1 MAKVIVKLYGTLR
14 KKIDHYD
21 SVRGIEVEIRD
32 GASIAD
38 LVAHLGIHE
47 SKIGF
52 VLANGCIVKAGNTV
66 ENDAEVKIFQPIA
79 GG

>member
-21 SVRGIEVEIRD
+21 TAKGIDVEMRD
-32 GASIAD
+32 GVSVAD
-38 LVAHLGIHE
+38 LVAHLGIPE

-52 VLANGCIVKAGNTV
+52 VLANGRIVKAGNAV
-66 ENDAEVKIFQPIA
+66 EDGAEIKIFQPIA